1 MWLWRRGQQRQTA
14 AEERKVALARC
25 RQRKAGIAM
34 DRQLRVWKLGVER
47 LWSATAV
54 DYLQAAQLAAEIA
67 GNSEEATLRQAATQ
81 ALPSLRNASLKKA
94 DRSAKEQARRR
105 LSGLRDV
112 LHALSVP
119 QFGKRQKNSKPLTSE
134 ERYRQMLGLPLGRGL
149 SASEIHEA
157 YKRVA
162 KTAHPDAGGT
172 EQEFQELSAAKDAL
186 MKERGEVEWRV

>member
-1 MWLWRRGQQRQTA
+1 
-14 AEERKVALARC
+14 
-25 RQRKAGIAM
+25 M
-34 DRQLRVWKLGVER
+34 DRQLREWKLGVER
-47 LWSATAV
+47 LWAAAEA

-119 QFGKRQKNSKPLTSE
+119 QFGKRDKSSKPPTSE
-134 ERYRQMLGLPLGRGL
+134 QRYRQMLGLPLGRGL

-162 KTAHPDAGGT
+162 KTAHPDAGGS